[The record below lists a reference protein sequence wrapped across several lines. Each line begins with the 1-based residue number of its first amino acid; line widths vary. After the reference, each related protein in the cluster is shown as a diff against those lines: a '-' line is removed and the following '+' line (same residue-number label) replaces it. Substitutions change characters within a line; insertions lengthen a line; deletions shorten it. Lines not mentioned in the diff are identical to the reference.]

1 MGAPILAPTF
11 YIFFASALPV
21 IAFGEQL
28 SRDTNGSLSTVET
41 LASTAICGIIHSI
54 IGGQPLLI
62 LGVAEP
68 TVIMYTY
75 LYNFGK
81 NTPDLGV
88 ELFLAWAGWVCFWTA
103 FMLIL
108 LAIFNACN
116 IITRF
121 TRIAGELFGML
132 ITVLFFQEA
141 IKGLV
146 GEFSNP
152 KVEEPSSE
160 QIQWQYTNG
169 LLAKAVLSTSLGT
182 RVSLSLDSS
191 EGYVEVW
198 LLRWHNRKNSTF
210 KKPSAYHYDVFLLGI
225 MTLICGLLGLPPSN
239 RVLPQSPM
247 HTKSL
252 AVLRRQLIRKKV
264 VKNAKKYI
272 EAGASERARTLGPKG
287 SDPHKAAVIGD
298 AIGDPLK
305 DTYGPSLNILI
316 KLMAVESLVFA
327 PFFATHGGLLFKFW

>member
-1 MGAPILAPTF
+1 MGAPFEGIIQDVKGRVKCYKQDWVCAICSGVSILAPTF

-54 IGGQPLLI
+54 IGGQPLLT

-160 QIQWQYTNG
+160 QIQWQ
-169 LLAKAVLSTSLGT
+169 
-182 RVSLSLDSS
+182 
-191 EGYVEVW
+191 
-198 LLRWHNRKNSTF
+198 
-210 KKPSAYHYDVFLLGI
+210 
-225 MTLICGLLGLPPSN
+225 
-239 RVLPQSPM
+239 
-247 HTKSL
+247 
-252 AVLRRQLIRKKV
+252 
-264 VKNAKKYI
+264 
-272 EAGASERARTLGPKG
+272 RARTWRYGTKKLRGFIADYGVPMMVVLWTAVSYIKP
-287 SDPHKAAVIGD
+287 STVPHDVPRRLFC
-298 AIGDPLK
+298 PLPWEPASLYHWTVAK
-305 DTYGPSLNILI
+305 DMWKCG
-316 KLMAVESLVFA
+316 F
-327 PFFATHGGLLFKFW
+327 